1 MFSTRNRKLIV
12 NILLMFIVYMVPKI
26 FSFLLIPIYTSY
38 LSTEDYGISDLI
50 CTTAALI
57 IPFISLATP
66 NAVMCYTIENKT
78 DKRPFQVS
86 LKVSF
91 FGFIFLAF
99 CLVLSFFIFNI
110 NKLYLT
116 FLFLNV
122 TLSILTD
129 ISLSYTRGIEKMKAV
144 TICGVGGSLSGILCS
159 ILFIVCFHWG
169 LLGYLIASISGYIF
183 QLIILSIMN
192 VDKQL
197 LKGIFKIEKT
207 LTKEMLSFSI
217 PLIFSGLSWWALSSA
232 DRYFITFMCGAAANG
247 IYSIA
252 NKLPLILK
260 SLDNVFGQAWIYT
273 VYDTYKTDDG
283 KQYINKINNLYL
295 FVLCLIGSI
304 LISFNMILSKFLYS
318 NEFYLAWKYAPF
330 LILAAVFSSCGGIM
344 SIYISIY
351 KKTKETMIINIAAA
365 LLNMLL
371 NFIMIKIFNDA
382 LGAAIATAFTFFLSW
397 FANTMIGSK
406 LGGLKSHIG
415 KCLLM
420 FFILIL
426 QILII
431 LFTQNTLITS
441 TGIFVIIIING
452 KNIKFLYK
460 TIYEKMVTFFDSKI

>member
-38 LSTEDYGISDLI
+38 LSTEDYGISDMI
-50 CTTAALI
+50 CTTASLI

-66 NAVMCYTIENKT
+66 NAVMRYTIENKS

-86 LKVSF
+86 VKVSF
-91 FGFIFLAF
+91 IGFIVLAF
-99 CLVLSFFIFNI
+99 CLIISFFIFNI
-110 NKLYLT
+110 KKLYLI

-122 TLSILTD
+122 VLSILTD
-129 ISLSYTRGIEKMKAV
+129 INLSYTRGIEKMKAI

-169 LLGYLIASISGYIF
+169 LFGYLLASISGYVF
-183 QLIILSIMN
+183 QLVTLSIMN
-192 VDKQL
+192 ADKQL
-197 LKGIFKIEKT
+197 FKGLIKIENS

-252 NKLPLILK
+252 NKVPIILK

-273 VYDTYKTDDG
+273 VYDTYKTDEG

-295 FVLCLIGSI
+295 FVLCLIGSV
-304 LISFNMILSKFLYS
+304 LISFNMILSRFLYS
-318 NEFYLAWKYAPF
+318 NEFFLAWKYAPF

-371 NFIMIKIFNDA
+371 NFIMIKIFKDA
-382 LGAAIATAFTFFLSW
+382 IGAAIATAFTFFLSW
-397 FANTMIGSK
+397 FANTKIGSK
-406 LGGLKSHIG
+406 LSGLKSHIG

-426 QILII
+426 QIIII
-431 LFTQNTLITS
+431 LFTQS
-441 TGIFVIIIING
+441 TISSSVGILVIIVINW
-452 KNIKFLYK
+452 KNVKFLYK
-460 TIYEKMVTFFDSKI
+460 IIKEKLGKILNK